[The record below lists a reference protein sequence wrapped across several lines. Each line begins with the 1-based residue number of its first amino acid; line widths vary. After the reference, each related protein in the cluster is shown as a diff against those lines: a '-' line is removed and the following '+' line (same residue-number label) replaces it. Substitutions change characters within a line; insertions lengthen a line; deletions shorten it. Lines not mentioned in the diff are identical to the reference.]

1 MDIRTILKMIDSRQ
15 KIKNNKKCIRSKK
28 VRANPGMMLNS
39 PILPKLGPFKY
50 LSDEDPHFYNGKKC
64 LDCLQNG
71 NEEFCKM
78 EKKEDTQTGKGPS
91 FNPPAPKPK
100 KVNLNSSWK
109 DIISR
114 LSPFLGR
121 KIVMPNLYRN
131 CKLTTS
137 SKQKNRLDRRSPVH
151 VKWPNY
157 ICTAHCRYDI
167 VRQIASKFGMRE
179 SQENWNILW
188 SDYIVTCERIKNLRR
203 YQKINHFP
211 GMAEIC
217 RKDLLARN
225 LNRMSKLF
233 PKDYDF
239 SPRTWLLPIDLGEV
253 TEYSK
258 RHKSTTYILK
268 PDVGC
273 KGKGIQLTKTVKDLV
288 SLDRTICQVYVPK
301 PYLIDGFKFDLRVYV
316 LITSCDP
323 LRLYVYN
330 EGLVRFATKR
340 YKEPNR
346 TNMCNMYMHLTN
358 YSVNKFSRT
367 YIADP
372 EEGSKRKLSTLND
385 YLRRQF
391 HDVSKL
397 WDDIDDVIIKTV
409 LLALPTLQHN
419 YKAAFPSH
427 RNRQACFELL
437 GFDLILDNNLKP
449 YLLEV
454 NHSPSFHTD
463 APIDREVKEAL
474 IIDTF
479 KILNLP
485 KNIKHSVMIED
496 KRNVTNR
503 LLKDLQNTPSS
514 PLSNHSVKPISSEEQ
529 LKKLELYEKEHR
541 GNFRKIYPNHK
552 MHMYSVFFCQGTSS
566 LFNETFASRAR
577 ERVSKLMKEGI
588 QESDIDKLK
597 PFEAITQLTKR
608 SLPVHSNISPTICE
622 RITSH
627 NKIRDA
633 LSLHSNLPS
642 LLHEKK
648 RIEETSH
655 WSKFT
660 NEQNKSFLKKV
671 NEYAKQVK
679 IKQEMNKTQLI
690 FKQSNTEKVP
700 MSLNKSVSKYNAA
713 LDCTCDECDKDSI
726 SSSFHWNIHFGVNKN
741 QYKIDSFPN
750 YKS

>member
-1 MDIRTILKMIDSRQ
+1 
-15 KIKNNKKCIRSKK
+15 
-28 VRANPGMMLNS
+28 MLNN
-39 PILPKLGPFKY
+39 PILPKLGPLKY
-50 LSDEDPHFYNGKKC
+50 LSDESSHFYNGLCIDCDISGKKC
-64 LDCLQNG
+64 LECLRNG
-71 NEEFCKM
+71 NEGLHKM
-78 EKKEDTQTGKGPS
+78 EKKEEVQAGKGHSSNHLPIK
-91 FNPPAPKPK
+91 AK

-109 DIISR
+109 DIVYR
-114 LSPFLGR
+114 HSPFLGR
-121 KIVMPNLYRN
+121 KIAMSNLYRPT
-131 CKLTTS
+131 KLTASLHSKPKLKDQPNGS
-137 SKQKNRLDRRSPVH
+137 SRLH

-179 SQENWNILW
+179 SQENWNVLW

-258 RHKSTTYILK
+258 KHKTTTYILK
-268 PDVGC
+268 PDIGC
-273 KGKGIQLTKTVKDLV
+273 KGKGIQLTKNVKDLV

-346 TNMCNMYMHLTN
+346 ANMCNMYMHLTN

-391 HDVSKL
+391 HDVNKL

-427 RNRQACFELL
+427 RNRQACFEVL
-437 GFDLILDNNLKP
+437 GFDLILDNTLKP

-503 LLKDLQNTPSS
+503 LLKDLQSTPSS
-514 PLSNHSVKPISSEEQ
+514 PLSNHSVKPVSSEEQ
-529 LKKLELYEKEHR
+529 LKKLELYEKEHK
-541 GNFRKIYPNHK
+541 GNFRKIYPNQK

-597 PFEAITQLTKR
+597 PFEAITHLTKR
-608 SLPVHSNISPTICE
+608 PLPASPTSPDLCE
-622 RITSH
+622 RVTSH
-627 NKIRDA
+627 NKIREV

-648 RIEETSH
+648 KMEDASN
-655 WSKFT
+655 WYNLNS
-660 NEQNKSFLKKV
+660 EQNTIFLKKI
-671 NEYAKQVK
+671 NEYAKHSK
-679 IKQEMNKTQLI
+679 MKQEMNKTQLK
-690 FKQSNTEKVP
+690 FKQPNNGKMTMPLSKNI
-700 MSLNKSVSKYNAA
+700 SKYSTD
-713 LDCTCDECDKDSI
+713 LDCACDECERDSI
-726 SSSFHWNIHFGVNKN
+726 SSSFHWDIHFGINKN
-741 QYKIDSFPN
+741 QYKIDSFPH

>member
-1 MDIRTILKMIDSRQ
+1 MKLFWKDNRK
-15 KIKNNKKCIRSKK
+15 KIKYGKKCIRSKK
-28 VRANPGMMLNS
+28 KVTNRANMLNN
-39 PILPKLGPFKY
+39 PILPKLGPLKY
-50 LSDEDPHFYNGKKC
+50 LSDESSHFYNGLCIDCDISGKKC
-64 LDCLQNG
+64 LECLRNG
-71 NEEFCKM
+71 NEGLHKM
-78 EKKEDTQTGKGPS
+78 EKKEEVQAGKGHSSNHLPIK
-91 FNPPAPKPK
+91 AK

-109 DIISR
+109 DIVYR
-114 LSPFLGR
+114 HSPFLGR
-121 KIVMPNLYRN
+121 KIAMSNLYRPT
-131 CKLTTS
+131 KLTASLHSKPKLKDQPNGS
-137 SKQKNRLDRRSPVH
+137 SRLH

-179 SQENWNILW
+179 SQENWNVLW

-239 SPRTWLLPIDLGEV
+239 SPRTWLLPIE
-253 TEYSK
+253 
-258 RHKSTTYILK
+258 
-268 PDVGC
+268 
-273 KGKGIQLTKTVKDLV
+273 
-288 SLDRTICQVYVPK
+288 
-301 PYLIDGFKFDLRVYV
+301 
-316 LITSCDP
+316 
-323 LRLYVYN
+323 
-330 EGLVRFATKR
+330 
-340 YKEPNR
+340 
-346 TNMCNMYMHLTN
+346 
-358 YSVNKFSRT
+358 
-367 YIADP
+367 
-372 EEGSKRKLSTLND
+372 KLSTLND

-391 HDVSKL
+391 HDVNKL

-427 RNRQACFELL
+427 RNRQACFEVL
-437 GFDLILDNNLKP
+437 GFDLILDNTLKP

-503 LLKDLQNTPSS
+503 LLKDLQSTPSS
-514 PLSNHSVKPISSEEQ
+514 PLSNHRNDSITDVSSVKPVSSEEQ
-529 LKKLELYEKEHR
+529 LKKLELYEKEHK
-541 GNFRKIYPNHK
+541 GNFRKIYPNQK

-597 PFEAITQLTKR
+597 PFEAITHLTKR
-608 SLPVHSNISPTICE
+608 PLPVS
-622 RITSH
+622 
-627 NKIRDA
+627 
-633 LSLHSNLPS
+633 
-642 LLHEKK
+642 
-648 RIEETSH
+648 
-655 WSKFT
+655 
-660 NEQNKSFLKKV
+660 
-671 NEYAKQVK
+671 
-679 IKQEMNKTQLI
+679 
-690 FKQSNTEKVP
+690 
-700 MSLNKSVSKYNAA
+700 
-713 LDCTCDECDKDSI
+713 
-726 SSSFHWNIHFGVNKN
+726 
-741 QYKIDSFPN
+741 YKI
-750 YKS
+750 